1 MNNKPQVQNNGQPNR
16 YPIASLNTHPTTERA
31 IDIMEGYIIRY
42 QTFIEIINKNKE
54 YLHALNEYV
63 SINKFFLNRKTES
76 KDKLRNTLVNS
87 LVEMNIYS
95 QIEAKWLRY
104 HDYFELF
111 IQMLQTS
118 KAISNILYSNGK
130 TIG

>member
-1 MNNKPQVQNNGQPNR
+1 M
-16 YPIASLNTHPTTERA
+16 
-31 IDIMEGYIIRY
+31 DGYIIRY
-42 QTFIEIINKNKE
+42 KTFIEIINNNTE
-54 YLHALNEYV
+54 YLKALKDYILINE
-63 SINKFFLNRKTES
+63 FFPNRKTES
-76 KDKLRNTLVNS
+76 KDNLRIIIIDS
-87 LVEMNIYS
+87 LVEMDIYS

-118 KAISNILYSNGK
+118 ETISGILSSNRE